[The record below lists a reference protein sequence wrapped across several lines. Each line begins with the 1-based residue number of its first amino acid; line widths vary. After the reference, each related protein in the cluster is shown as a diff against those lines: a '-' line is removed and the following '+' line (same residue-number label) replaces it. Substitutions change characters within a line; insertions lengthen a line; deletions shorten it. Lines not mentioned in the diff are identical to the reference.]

1 MLDLKDKT
9 PYEILDV
16 SETAFAPV
24 IERQLRHKLSLYC
37 ALDRDAIDI
46 NGDNLREIF
55 EQAAKTL
62 IDPNLRKQLDERLH
76 KERLLEKI
84 LTKLLPKTKQIQSE
98 ETQPKYIILKQD
110 GIIYS
115 SNERSI
121 ITEEITI
128 PTSRLNIQSIDLQNL
143 INQLNILIIN
153 NPTVLNELFNEEG
166 FVLNKK

>member
-37 ALDRDAIDI
+37 ALDRDATDI
-46 NGDNLREIF
+46 NGNNLREIF
-55 EQAAKTL
+55 NQAAKIL
-62 IDPNLRKQLDERLH
+62 LDPKQRKELDIRLYKERKLEQILNQLLPQTKQLH
-76 KERLLEKI
+76 SKEE
-84 LTKLLPKTKQIQSE
+84 
-98 ETQPKYIILKQD
+98 QPTYIILKQD
-110 GIIYS
+110 GMLYI
-115 SNERSI
+115 SNERSSL
-121 ITEEITI
+121 TEEITI
-128 PTSRLNIQSIDLQNL
+128 PAYRLNIKSINFQDL

-153 NPTVLNELFNEEG
+153 DPKILNELFNEEG